1 MTHDEY
7 RDQLANGILLPG
19 ESKKS
24 LLFYHDQFEETF
36 LPRTPLEQ
44 FLIGDM
50 TTQYWRKFRASC
62 LEQII
67 FQQLMRDHAQM
78 FPGNG
83 EALNAAH
90 ACKTMASAPNAIE
103 MVGRWQ
109 TRYQRLLRDNIRL
122 FFEIRKELAASP
134 DLQQSPPD
142 PRASIYTSPL
152 SRRNDPEDLENDG
165 ENSDETNNAAPETTP
180 DSDPNPNNG
189 APKSC

>member
-24 LLFYHDQFEETF
+24 LLFYLDRFEETF
-36 LPRTPLEQ
+36 LPRTLLEQ

-50 TTQYWRKFRASC
+50 TTQYWRKLRASC
-62 LEQII
+62 LEQIV
-67 FQQLMRDHAQM
+67 FQQLMRDQAEM
-78 FPGNG
+78 LPGHG
-83 EALNAAH
+83 QAANAAN
-90 ACKTMASAPNAIE
+90 ACKTMAIAPNAIE
-103 MVGRWQ
+103 MLGRWQ

-134 DLQQSPPD
+134 DAQQAAPD

-152 SRRNDPEDLENDG
+152 TRRNDPENLENDG
-165 ENSDETNNAAPETTP
+165 ENDGEANYAAPETTP
-180 DSDPNPNNG
+180 DPNNG
-189 APKSC
+189 VPESC